1 MMALLGSMASL
12 TASASFAKQ
21 LFGPLGAA
29 GTTSLRVGFAALLL
43 LAFWRPWRLRWSG
56 AELRAAVL
64 FGAAL
69 GAMNL
74 CFYLSL
80 RTVPLGVAI
89 ALEFSGPLA
98 VAVAGS
104 RRPADFIWIALAV
117 VGVGL
122 LLPLWQFSA
131 GLDPVGVGFALAAG
145 ALWAAYILLGQRAA
159 RARPGPALA
168 IGMTAATLLT
178 LPFGIAGAGT
188 ALLRPEWL
196 FAGFALALL
205 SSALPYSLEMF
216 ALRRLP
222 SHTFGILLSLEP
234 ALGALSGFV
243 FLQERLSP
251 MQLFAMGCVIVASA
265 GTALSSSC
273 RARPEVVAGAGS

>member
-56 AELRAAVL
+56 TDLRAAVL

-178 LPFGIAGAGT
+178 LPFGIAGAGA

-234 ALGALSGFV
+234 ALGALSGLV
-243 FLQERLSP
+243 FLHERLSP
-251 MQLFAMGCVIVASA
+251 MQLLAMGCVIVASA
-265 GTALSSSC
+265 GTALSSAR

>member
-1 MMALLGSMASL
+1 MAALLGSMASL

-29 GTTSLRVGFAALLL
+29 GTTTLRVGFAAALLL
-43 LAFWRPWRLRWSG
+43 MFWRPWRIRWS
-56 AELRAAVL
+56 AHELRAAML
-64 FGAAL
+64 FGFAL

-98 VAVAGS
+98 VAVMGS

-122 LLPLWQFSA
+122 LLPLWQFSSA
-131 GLDPVGVGFALAAG
+131 LDPAGVGFALAAG
-145 ALWAAYILLGQRAA
+145 VLWAAYILLGQRAA
-159 RARPGPALA
+159 KAHPGPALA
-168 IGMTAATLLT
+168 LAMTAATVLT
-178 LPFGIAGAGT
+178 LPFGIAEAGS
-188 ALLRPEWL
+188 ALLQPNL
-196 FAGFALALL
+196 LVAGLALAVL

-216 ALRRLP
+216 ALGRLP
-222 SHTFGILLSLEP
+222 AHTFGILLSLEP
-234 ALGALSGFV
+234 ALGALSGLL
-243 FLQERLSP
+243 FLGERLNAV
-251 MQLFAMGCVIVASA
+251 QLLAIACVIAASG
-265 GTALSSSC
+265 GTALASA
-273 RARPEVVAGAGS
+273 RRVRPEVAAGAGT